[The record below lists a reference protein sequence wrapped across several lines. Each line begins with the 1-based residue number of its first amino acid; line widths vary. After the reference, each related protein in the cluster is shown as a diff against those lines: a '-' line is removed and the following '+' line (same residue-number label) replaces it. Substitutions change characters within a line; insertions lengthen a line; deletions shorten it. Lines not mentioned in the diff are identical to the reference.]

1 MKEEIYTNLLKIARR
16 ILDVINIH
24 DFTKQGLIL
33 SLSGSVFTFKLLN
46 VANIYA
52 EPCDVKNTV
61 VVTVLSCE
69 QSVSS

>member
-16 ILDVINIH
+16 ILDIINIH

-52 EPCDVKNTV
+52 ELYDVKNTV

>member
-1 MKEEIYTNLLKIARR
+1 MREEIHINLLKIARR
-16 ILDVINIH
+16 ILDIINIH
-24 DFTKQGLIL
+24 DFIKQGSIL
-33 SLSGSVFTFKLLN
+33 SLSGSVFIFKLLN

-52 EPCDVKNTV
+52 GPCDVKNTV